1 MTNDIL
7 SPCNKKI
14 YAQVPRYITKPL
26 FSEHIW
32 EMPSAK
38 ERKRATNIRAFRS
51 NRERRKISRA
61 QDAK

>member
-26 FSEHIW
+26 FSEDIW
-32 EMPSAK
+32 EVPSAK
-38 ERKRATNIRAFRS
+38 ERKRATN
-51 NRERRKISRA
+51 KK
-61 QDAK
+61 DL